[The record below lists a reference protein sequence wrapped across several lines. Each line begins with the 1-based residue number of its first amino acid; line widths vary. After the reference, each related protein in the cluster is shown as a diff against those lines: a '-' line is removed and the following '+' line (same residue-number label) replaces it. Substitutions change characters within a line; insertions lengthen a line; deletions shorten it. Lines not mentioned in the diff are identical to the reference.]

1 MSTPTISVALSVYNA
16 ERFLDDAIGSVLAQ
30 SFRDY
35 EFLILDDGS
44 TDASRSIIE
53 DHARRDTR
61 IRPIIRG
68 NRGLIASL
76 NQLIDEAR
84 APIVAR
90 MDADDICHPERFA
103 RQLAFLDAHPDHGVV
118 GCWTSDIDE
127 HGNPYP
133 IGGEDHPLTHEDFVE
148 AIDRNGPLLCHPGV
162 MYRREV
168 VRAVGGYHAAFRHC
182 EDLDLWL
189 RLASVTLIAN
199 IPERL
204 LTYRHYAGQ
213 VSNRHLTEQQIG
225 AAFARL
231 AYKERQ
237 AGRADPTEHLER
249 LPPLSRIGALFG
261 REDALRTARAQIAR
275 SLLHSRS
282 ALAGEGFDILL
293 HHVKEGGSGP
303 DLWRTA
309 ARLLTFG
316 EPTKAVR
323 LATALARAA

>member
-1 MSTPTISVALSVYNA
+1 MSTPTISVALSVFNA
-16 ERFLDDAIGSVLAQ
+16 ERFLDEAISSVLAQ
-30 SFRDY
+30 SFGDF

-44 TDASRSIIE
+44 SDASRAIIE
-53 DHARRDTR
+53 DHARRDSR
-61 IRPIIRG
+61 IRAIIRE

-76 NQLIDEAR
+76 NQLIEESR
-84 APIVAR
+84 AGLIAR
-90 MDADDICHPERFA
+90 MDGDDICHPERFA
-103 RQLAFLDAHPDHGVV
+103 RQVAFLADHPDHGVV
-118 GCWTSDIDE
+118 GCWTADIDE
-127 HGNPYP
+127 NGQPYR
-133 IGGEDHPLTHEDFVE
+133 IGGQDHPVTHEAFLE
-148 AIDRNGPLLCHPGV
+148 AIERNGPLLCHPGV
-162 MYRREV
+162 MYRRDV

-189 RLASVTLIAN
+189 RLASVRIAN

-225 AAFARL
+225 AAVARL
-231 AYKERQ
+231 AYMERQ
-237 AGRADPTEHLER
+237 GGRPDPTEHLDR
-249 LPPLSRIGALFG
+249 LPALCEIGALFG
-261 REDALRTARAQIAR
+261 AEDAPRTARSQIAR

-293 HHVKEGGSGP
+293 HHVREGGSGH

-316 EPTKAVR
+316 EPVKALR
-323 LATALARAA
+323 LACALAKVS